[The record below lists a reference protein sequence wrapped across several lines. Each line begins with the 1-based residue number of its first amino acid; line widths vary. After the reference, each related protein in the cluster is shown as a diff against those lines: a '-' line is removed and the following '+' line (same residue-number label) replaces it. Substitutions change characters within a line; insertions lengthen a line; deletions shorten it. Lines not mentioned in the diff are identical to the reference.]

1 MSAWLPKNQYMGLR
15 AICAMTMVN
24 SCLRYWQKINF
35 LTVKKLLF
43 LHFVEMGNENGN
55 VI

>member
-1 MSAWLPKNQYMGLR
+1 MGLR
-15 AICAMTMVN
+15 AICAMTLVN

-35 LTVKKLLF
+35 LIVKKLLF

>member
-15 AICAMTMVN
+15 AICAMAMIN
-24 SCLRYWQKINF
+24 SCLRYWQEINF

-43 LHFVEMGNENGN
+43 LHFVEMANENGI